1 MSVSLFLYA
10 NNYSFPLAIPQ
21 FLNRKNGF
29 DCGLFVCMYAYA
41 MYQIRH
47 RHISY
52 SDVYLS
58 QTPCKEAV
66 TDSTFFK
73 FNSEEI
79 TRLRQ
84 QIGQLLDYLS
94 TVYKNFN

>member
-1 MSVSLFLYA
+1 
-10 NNYSFPLAIPQ
+10 
-21 FLNRKNGF
+21 
-29 DCGLFVCMYAYA
+29 MYAYA
-41 MYQIRH
+41 MYQIHH

-73 FNSEEI
+73 FNSEDI

-84 QIGQLLDYLS
+84 QIGQLLDFLVLFIKTS
-94 TVYKNFN
+94 INNQQAFPLQPAQQALWKSLQK

>member
-1 MSVSLFLYA
+1 
-10 NNYSFPLAIPQ
+10 
-21 FLNRKNGF
+21 
-29 DCGLFVCMYAYA
+29 MYAYA

-73 FNSEEI
+73 FNSEDI

-84 QIGQLLDYLS
+84 QIGQLLDFLS
-94 TVYKNFN
+94 TVYKNFNKQSTGFPLQPAQQALWKSLQK